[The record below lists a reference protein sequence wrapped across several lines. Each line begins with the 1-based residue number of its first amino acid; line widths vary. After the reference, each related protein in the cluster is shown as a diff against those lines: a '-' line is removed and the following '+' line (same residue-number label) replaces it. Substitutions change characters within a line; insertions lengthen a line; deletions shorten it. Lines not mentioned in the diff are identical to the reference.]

1 MVYLNGRR
9 IVKPM
14 ADGEPDAAQ
23 AFAALMNDA
32 ATEAAP
38 PPGDEAPYGYTT
50 DPLTGE
56 RRPKK
61 AAGRPRKSPSL
72 EELRAARE
80 AEPAGDAAQE
90 PAADRA
96 PGTSPKTRARRG
108 KNEPKPVPPF
118 REGQIA
124 RGVNKL
130 YRRAG
135 RIVRAW
141 DPVVG
146 EALIEITRKEDDAD
160 TTVGE
165 AWENI
170 ARHNVR
176 VRRVLLA
183 LIRGGDWGALVWAH
197 SPVIMAI
204 LMKDSVQKHLPLHKI
219 VAAFFSSD
227 EDEGPPP
234 PAGAVPGEVIPPD
247 MPGSP
252 GNGAGPLPGGLTK
265 EDLMQLSEVA
275 DRLMSNGPRRSA
287 GMPRARPSAARA
299 AGESPPGG

>member
-1 MVYLNGRR
+1 
-9 IVKPM
+9 M
-14 ADGEPDAAQ
+14 ADEEPSAAS

-32 ATEAAP
+32 AQAAGP
-38 PPGDEAPYGYTT
+38 AEGDEPKYGWTT
-50 DPLTGE
+50 DPETGE

-72 EELRAARE
+72 DELKAAK
-80 AEPAGDAAQE
+80 AEQDPSAEGTPQGDRPPDAA
-90 PAADRA
+90 A
-96 PGTSPKTRARRG
+96 G
-108 KNEPKPVPPF
+108 KGKAKGSGKGDPKPVPQF
-118 REGQIA
+118 REGVIA
-124 RGVNKL
+124 KGVNKL

-146 EALIEITRKEDDAD
+146 ESLIEITRKEDDDD

-197 SPVIMAI
+197 SPVIMAV
-204 LMKDSVQKHLPLHKI
+204 LMKESVQKHLPLHKLI
-219 VAAFFSSD
+219 QAFFSAD

-234 PAGAVPGEVIPPD
+234 PDLAGAAGDPIPPQD
-247 MPGSP
+247 TGSP

-265 EDLMQLSEVA
+265 DDLMQLGDVA
-275 DRLMSNGPRRSA
+275 DRLMAGMGGSRRSA
-287 GMPRARPSAARA
+287 GTPRARPSAAPQA
-299 AGESPPGG
+299 AESPPAA